1 MAKEESIKKLCVVL
15 YNGIKAKLNAVYE
28 ANIDIFYL
36 PNGTLCELLG
46 GGITIYNTNP
56 YGKTK
61 VTENGVE
68 NDAGKVMLMSA
79 AIALLFLTEAFAQGH
94 KYKIDLER
102 GIIIFG
108 EFSPAIV
115 FDEEQED
122 GVINYYI
129 QMIHLL
135 ANGVSESE
143 K

>member
-28 ANIDIFYL
+28 ANIDTFYL

-46 GGITIYNTNP
+46 GGITIYNTDTNP

-68 NDAGKVMLMSA
+68 NDAGKAMLMSA

-94 KYKIDLER
+94 KYKIDWER
-102 GIIIFG
+102 GISIFG

-129 QMIHLL
+129 KMIHLL
-135 ANGVSESE
+135 ANGVSE